1 MTQIST
7 ETSES
12 KKAGLRDQQFVG
24 DLLLVFRP
32 GSGGALR
39 GRNSSAPAEL
49 LAQQNEWS
57 LYSFPTNSRW
67 KGYPLL
73 NFSFANWQVWVVGEI
88 YGSNNVEQTC
98 WLVKDAIEQEN
109 LTSLSGHYLLL
120 GWNSQK
126 REWNVWTNRLA
137 TIHAYHTDPKNGAAI
152 GTCFGSVARTAA
164 DYDFDESGLLG
175 FFAFGFFPQN
185 RTYYKNVRIL
195 RPSTHETFNSSGT
208 LINSRR
214 YWNWS
219 FQPNHQRSYDDTV
232 AEFAKLLRDIM
243 SDFCRTGRIAVPIS
257 GGLDSRSTVAA
268 WEAGNNIWSYSY
280 GYSSDSVETKIARQI
295 AATRNIRFD
304 AFTISPYLMDLLPY
318 VSEAV
323 EGFQDI
329 TQTRQASVNDQL
341 RNNADYVIAAHWGDV
356 WLDGFGLPEKQTEE
370 QMISH
375 AMKKFRKRGS
385 NWLLENICPSFLR
398 NESYENILI
407 QMIRD
412 ELRSLN
418 SIEDADFWLKALKT
432 EQWSFRWTIPSLRAY
447 QLAVFPRLPFYD
459 NRMIDFFNTVP
470 SSFVIKRR
478 LQIDYLKR
486 FAPDLARITW
496 QFYDANLYHY
506 QHFNSWLLPKRVLK
520 KAQRMISRRPVF
532 QRNWEVQFLSE
543 SGRKSLRQYLC
554 NGPGFK
560 VEKFVSAQKIDS
572 LLNEFFASPS
582 AETGYTVSMLLTFAA
597 WLENHG

>member
-7 ETSES
+7 ESLES
-12 KKAGLRDQQFVG
+12 KKTELRNQQFVG
-24 DLLLVFRP
+24 DLLLVFGL
-32 GSGGALR
+32 GSVFLR
-39 GRNSSAPAEL
+39 GRNSTGPPET

-88 YGSNNVEQTC
+88 YGANDVEQAGN
-98 WLVKDAIEQEN
+98 LVKDAIEKEN
-109 LTSLSGHYLLL
+109 LSSLNGHYLLL

-126 REWNVWTNRLA
+126 REWNIWTNRLA
-137 TIHAYHTDPKNGAAI
+137 TIHAYHTETKNGAAI
-152 GTCFGSVARTAA
+152 GTCFGSVARAA
-164 DYDFDESGLLG
+164 GNYDFDEFGLLG
-175 FFAFGFFPQN
+175 FFAFGFFPQS

-195 RPSTHETFNSSGT
+195 RPSTHETFDSSGKS
-208 LINSRR
+208 INSKR

-232 AEFAKLLRDIM
+232 AEFAMLLRDIM
-243 SDFCRTGRIAVPIS
+243 NDLTRSGRIALPIS

-268 WEAGNNIWSYSY
+268 TEANNNIWAFSY
-280 GYSSDSVETKIARQI
+280 GYSPDSAETKIARQI
-295 AATRNIRFD
+295 ATARNVRFD
-304 AFTISPYLMDLLPY
+304 AFTIKPYLIDLLPY
-318 VSEAV
+318 VAEAV

-329 TQTRQASVNDQL
+329 TQTRQAAVNDQL

-375 AMKKFRKRGS
+375 AMKKFKKRGS
-385 NWLLENICPSFLR
+385 NWLLENICPAFLK
-398 NESYENILI
+398 NESYENILTEI
-407 QMIRD
+407 IRD

-418 SIEDADFWLKALKT
+418 TIEDAEFWLKALKT
-432 EQWSFRWTIPSLRAY
+432 EQWSFRWTISSLRAY
-447 QLAVFPRLPFYD
+447 QLAVFQRLPFYD
-459 NRMIDFFNTVP
+459 IRMIDFFNTVP
-470 SSFVIKRR
+470 SAFVQDRQ
-478 LQIDYLKR
+478 LQIDYLKHY
-486 FAPDLARITW
+486 ASDLARITW
-496 QFYDANLYHY
+496 QVYDANLYQY

-520 KAQRMISRRPVF
+520 KTQRMISRRPVF

-560 VEKFVSAQKIDS
+560 VEKFVSAQKIDT

-582 AETGYTVSMLLTFAA
+582 PEFGYTVSMLLTFAA